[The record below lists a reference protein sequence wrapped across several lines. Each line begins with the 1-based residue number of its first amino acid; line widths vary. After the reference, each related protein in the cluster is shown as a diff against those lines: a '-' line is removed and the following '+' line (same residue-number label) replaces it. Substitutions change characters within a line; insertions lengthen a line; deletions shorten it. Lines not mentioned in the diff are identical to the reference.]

1 MTLPY
6 PTVNGLTRLIYRQL
20 PFRTPPQP
28 LANHPV
34 SCRHPLFHT
43 KYQCGILEVPLD
55 YHDPSAGTGRIY
67 YARYAASSNAAR
79 KGTIFVDPGELRV
92 IFEHLHRIILIYA
105 QIFLFD
111 RLPVRQ
117 RGT

>member
-1 MTLPY
+1 MRSSFSHL
-6 PTVNGLTRLIYRQL
+6 VILFLLARASEARASSES
-20 PFRTPPQP
+20 PPIQWGP
-28 LANHPV
+28 CDPSVV
-34 SCRHPLFHT
+34 SNPSLS
-43 KYQCGILEVPLD
+43 CGFFDIPLD

-67 YARYAASSNAAR
+67 YARYAASPNAAR
-79 KGTIFVDPGELRV
+79 KGAIFVDPGGLRV
-92 IFEHLHRIILIYA
+92 NFEHLHRVILIYA